1 MSDNYNPD
9 TPVAAESTAA
19 KSTIELDSQSSFQSL
34 TTNSETESQSITK
47 VDGLGLSCPEPLML
61 LRKCVKDSPDGQLI
75 ALYSDDPV
83 SLRDV
88 PAFCDFMHHK
98 LISLPDDKHPHRFL
112 IRKGG

>member
-9 TPVAAESTAA
+9 ALVAAESSMNVDYQ
-19 KSTIELDSQSSFQSL
+19 STCEVA
-34 TTNSETESQSITK
+34 SQSITK

-61 LRKCVKDSPDGQLI
+61 LRKCVKDSPEGQLI

-98 LISLPDDKHPHRFL
+98 LLSLPDDKHPHRFL